1 MGVMG
6 YYLLA
11 GLLAYLVGAIPTG
24 LLIARHKGIDI
35 RSVGSGNI
43 GATNVFRSVGKGW
56 GLATFAADALK
67 GMLPTLLLPVIVE
80 KGAGQT
86 TNDAFALFCAA
97 CTIVGH
103 VWPVYLGFR
112 GGKGMATS
120 AGALIVVA
128 PWATM
133 IALGVFAILL
143 RSTRYVSVGS
153 IGAAVA
159 LIVSC
164 WMFYADGDLVRPV
177 ALTAVGL
184 LGIWRHRSN
193 IQRLREGT
201 ESRVGQKPMG

>member
-80 KGAGQT
+80 KWAGQT

-164 WMFYADGDLVRPV
+164 WMFYATGDLVRPV

>member
-1 MGVMG
+1 MG

-80 KGAGQT
+80 KGSGQT
-86 TNDAFALFCAA
+86 ANDAFALFCAA

-103 VWPVYLGFR
+103 IWPVYLG
-112 GGKGMATS
+112 
-120 AGALIVVA
+120 
-128 PWATM
+128 
-133 IALGVFAILL
+133 
-143 RSTRYVSVGS
+143 
-153 IGAAVA
+153 
-159 LIVSC
+159 
-164 WMFYADGDLVRPV
+164 
-177 ALTAVGL
+177 
-184 LGIWRHRSN
+184 
-193 IQRLREGT
+193 
-201 ESRVGQKPMG
+201 